1 MNTPSTIIEFDD
13 DFIFSACEFRWLK
26 GDKFALI
33 EAIAICAANDL
44 EYPKWVR
51 HQINSAM
58 GGIFQAVFPDTPL
71 EGGRPG
77 LGISSLPDGPE
88 LVKMKNKFKV
98 SAKDANNLLSL
109 KLDRRNI
116 VETHIK
122 AVRDFELA
130 ELVYRVAKF
139 AINPSPHFDD
149 ITNTRNDLAAALH
162 LSPLEWQGL
171 VSADGILADINGQS
185 LQIRSVPAICR
196 MATVDVIDDAWD
208 AYKDFFLEDRITR
221 FEDTHG
227 INLGE

>member
-1 MNTPSTIIEFDD
+1 MNKPVTIVEHEDGL
-13 DFIFSACEFRWLK
+13 IFSACEFRWLK

-51 HQINSAM
+51 HQINTAM
-58 GGIFQAVFPDTPL
+58 SGIFHAVFPDTTL
-71 EGGRPG
+71 EDGRPG

-88 LVKMKNKFKV
+88 LSKMKDKFKAK
-98 SAKDANNLLSL
+98 AKDANKLLSL

-116 VETHIK
+116 VDTHIK

-130 ELVYRVAKF
+130 ELICRVAKF
-139 AINPSPHFDD
+139 AINPSPHFDG
-149 ITNTRNDLAAALH
+149 ITNTRKDLAVALD
-162 LSPLEWQGL
+162 LSPKDWQELET
-171 VSADGILADINGQS
+171 ADGILSDINGQS
-185 LQIRSVPAICR
+185 IQIRSVPSICR
-196 MATVDVIDDAWD
+196 MATLDVIDDAWD
-208 AYKDFFLEDRITR
+208 AYKEFFLEERTER